1 MPKKGKKGRLT
12 SSSSADEE
20 DSVSSHAAVKGNKSG
35 PIKCNKCQGSG
46 HFSRDCPVK
55 KQQRQ
60 EKAKCWVCGK
70 QGHSRREC
78 PGVDGE
84 SWCSKNKGKSAPPKG
99 DEEGHRAAA
108 AASVGSKRGKARYDD
123 AEDQT
128 LLEVFALTRDSSPSW
143 IDGYTHLDMVLK
155 QDRKRTYSGPDGLR
169 DFLAD
174 HAPSASALLGGEKGS
189 RNAMFGG
196 CVIQIEPDLP
206 AGVLEAAF
214 FDPAAGPG
222 RVLQAWSDSAGKRST
237 GSWRTG
243 WCWEH
248 LWACLPTLRPWWV
261 MAEKS

>member
-35 PIKCNKCQGSG
+35 PIRCNKCQGSG

-128 LLEVFALTRDSSPSW
+128 LLEVFALTRDNSPAW
-143 IDGYTHLDMVLK
+143 IDGYTHLDMVLIK
-155 QDRKRTYSGPDGLR
+155 TGNVPILALTVCAISSLTTPRVLR
-169 DFLAD
+169 
-174 HAPSASALLGGEKGS
+174 PCLGVRREVAT
-189 RNAMFGG
+189 R
-196 CVIQIEPDLP
+196 CL
-206 AGVLEAAF
+206 AGV
-214 FDPAAGPG
+214 
-222 RVLQAWSDSAGKRST
+222 
-237 GSWRTG
+237 
-243 WCWEH
+243 
-248 LWACLPTLRPWWV
+248 
-261 MAEKS
+261 